1 MNTSNKIMLIFFGL
15 FVSGCSNTPTIEES
29 TSKLRAMSPQK
40 ESSSTTNIVPRDTIR
55 QSENIPAPI
64 DSVTYWKMVRD
75 SCPELFRKVPLSP
88 YEAYDKCR
96 SGYFV
101 GGGCESC
108 IDNYFKLYAKV
119 LRRKSGKEMKPIRND
134 TQEALRLL
142 NFISHELSGGG
153 TFYGHMMERSEGE
166 MEHSLYKY
174 EHGEMDFSTIDL
186 DKERSTL
193 FRKWKKNI
201 HKSIT
206 REGGMNF
213 SGVTDVELEKQ
224 LLDSLSRM
232 KSLVKTPFTLTYL
245 DELGHRFYSDLIFK

>member
-1 MNTSNKIMLIFFGL
+1 MNTTNKIVIIFFGL

-29 TSKLRAMSPQK
+29 ITKLRAMSPQT
-40 ESSSTTNIVPRDTIR
+40 ESSSTANTVPKDTIR
-55 QSENIPAPI
+55 QLENIPAPM

-88 YEAYDKCR
+88 YEAYDKCK

-108 IDNYFKLYAKV
+108 IDNYFELYAKV
-119 LRRKSGKEMKPIRND
+119 LRRKSGKAMKPIRDD
-134 TQEALRLL
+134 TKEAMELL
-142 NFISHELSGGG
+142 NFIANKLSGGG
-153 TFYGHMMERSEGE
+153 TFYGHMLLRAEGE
-166 MEHSLYKY
+166 IEYSLYKY
-174 EHGEMDFSTIDL
+174 EHGEMDFSAIAL
-186 DKERSTL
+186 DKERSAL

-201 HKSIT
+201 HNSIT
-206 REGGMNF
+206 RDGSMNF
-213 SGVTDVELEKQ
+213 TELTDVELEKQ

-245 DELGHRFYSDLIFK
+245 DELGHRFYSDLRF

>member
-1 MNTSNKIMLIFFGL
+1 MKTLNRILIVALGL
-15 FVSGCSNTPTIEES
+15 FIVGCSNTPTVEES
-29 TSKLRAMSPQK
+29 ISKLRAMSPQT
-40 ESSSTTNIVPRDTIR
+40 ESSSTANTVPKDTIR
-55 QSENIPAPI
+55 QSENIPTRM

-88 YEAYDKCR
+88 YEAYDKCK

-108 IDNYFKLYAKV
+108 IDNYFELYAKV
-119 LRRKSGKEMKPIRND
+119 LRRKSGKAMKPIRND

-153 TFYGHMMERSEGE
+153 TFYGHMLERSEGE

-174 EHGEMDFSTIDL
+174 EHGEMDFSTIDF
-186 DKERSTL
+186 DKERSAL

-206 REGGMNF
+206 RDGSMNF
-213 SGVTDVELEKQ
+213 TELSDVELEKQ

-232 KSLVKTPFTLTYL
+232 KLLVKTPFTLTYL
-245 DELGHRFYSDLIFK
+245 DELGHRFYSDLKF